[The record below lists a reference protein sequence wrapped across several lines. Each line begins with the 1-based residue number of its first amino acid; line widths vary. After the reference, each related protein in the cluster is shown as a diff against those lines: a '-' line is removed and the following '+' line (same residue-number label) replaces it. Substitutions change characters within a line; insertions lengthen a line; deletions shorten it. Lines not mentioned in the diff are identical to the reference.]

1 MEGIIIK
8 AISGFYYVKTETGIF
23 ECKARGVFRK
33 ENISPIVGDRV
44 LFSKTSEKSGV
55 VEEILPRKNCLVR
68 PLIANLDKLFIVS
81 AYENPAPNALL
92 IDRLIAICE
101 MAEIEPVLIFNK
113 SDLGDF
119 SIWASIYKNAGFK
132 VYTVSCKSGENIEAI
147 KAEFKNCTCA
157 FAGNSGVGKSSIL
170 SRLLPEITFAT
181 GEVSKKL
188 GRGRHTTR
196 TVELFV
202 NSYGGLVADT
212 PGFASVENDKFD
224 LNLKENLPFLFREFE
239 PFLNDCRFTGC
250 SHTAEK
256 GCAVIA
262 AVEKGEISKSRFES
276 YVALYNEVKDLK
288 PWEASKNK
296 KR

>member
-262 AVEKGEISKSRFES
+262 DVEKGEISKSRFES

-288 PWEASKNK
+288 PWEVKRKN
-296 KR
+296 

>member
-44 LFSKTSEKSGV
+44 VFSKTSEDKGI

-119 SIWASIYKNAGFK
+119 SGWASIYKNAGFK
-132 VYTVSCKSGENIEAI
+132 VYTVSCKSGENVEEI
-147 KAEFKNCTCA
+147 KSEFKNCTCA

-170 SRLLPEITFAT
+170 SRLLPEISFAT
-181 GEVSKKL
+181 GEVSRKL

-224 LNLKENLPFLFREFE
+224 LSFKENLPFLFREFV
-239 PFLNDCRFTGC
+239 PFLNGCRFTGC

-256 GCAVIA
+256 GCAVIE
-262 AVEKGEISKSRFES
+262 AVENGKISKSRFES

-288 PWEASKNK
+288 PWEVKRKN
-296 KR
+296 

>member
-44 LFSKTSEKSGV
+44 VFSKTSEDKGI

-119 SIWASIYKNAGFK
+119 SGWASIYKNAGFK
-132 VYTVSCKSGENIEAI
+132 VYTVSCKSGENVEEI
-147 KAEFKNCTCA
+147 KSEFKNCTCA

-181 GEVSKKL
+181 GEVSRKL

-224 LNLKENLPFLFREFE
+224 LNLKENLPFLFREFV
-239 PFLNDCRFTGC
+239 PFLNGCRFTGC

-256 GCAVIA
+256 GCAVIE
-262 AVEKGEISKSRFES
+262 AVENGKISKSRFES

-288 PWEASKNK
+288 PWEVKRKN
-296 KR
+296 

>member
-157 FAGNSGVGKSSIL
+157 FAGNSG
-170 SRLLPEITFAT
+170 
-181 GEVSKKL
+181 
-188 GRGRHTTR
+188 
-196 TVELFV
+196 
-202 NSYGGLVADT
+202 
-212 PGFASVENDKFD
+212 
-224 LNLKENLPFLFREFE
+224 
-239 PFLNDCRFTGC
+239 
-250 SHTAEK
+250 
-256 GCAVIA
+256 
-262 AVEKGEISKSRFES
+262 
-276 YVALYNEVKDLK
+276 
-288 PWEASKNK
+288 
-296 KR
+296 

>member
-44 LFSKTSEKSGV
+44 IFSKTSEKSGV

-170 SRLLPEITFAT
+170 SRLLPEISFAT

-288 PWEASKNK
+288 PWEVKRKN
-296 KR
+296 

>member
-8 AISGFYYVKTETGIF
+8 AISGFYYVKTEAGIF

-44 LFSKTSEKSGV
+44 VFSKTSEDKGI

-81 AYENPAPNALL
+81 AYKNPAPNALL

-119 SIWASIYKNAGFK
+119 SGWASIYKNAGFK
-132 VYTVSCKSGENIEAI
+132 VYTVSCKSGENVEEI
-147 KAEFKNCTCA
+147 KSEFKNCTCA

-170 SRLLPEITFAT
+170 SRLLPEISFTT
-181 GEVSKKL
+181 GEVSRKL

-224 LNLKENLPFLFREFE
+224 LSFKENLPFLFREFV
-239 PFLNDCRFTGC
+239 PFLNGCRFTGC

-256 GCAVIA
+256 GCAVIE
-262 AVEKGEISKSRFES
+262 AVENGKISKSRFES

-288 PWEASKNK
+288 PWEVKRKN
-296 KR
+296 

>member
-8 AISGFYYVKTETGIF
+8 AISGFYYVKTEKELI

-44 LFSKTSEKSGV
+44 VFSENGEGKGV
-55 VEEILPRKNCLVR
+55 IEEILPRKNCLVR

-81 AYENPAPNALL
+81 AYENPAPIALL

-101 MAEIEPVLIFNK
+101 MAEIEPVLVFNK

-119 SIWASIYKNAGFK
+119 SSWISIYEKAGFR
-132 VYTVSCKSGENIEAI
+132 VYCVSCKTGQGVDAL
-147 KAEFKNCTCA
+147 KAELKNCTCA

-170 SRLLPEITFAT
+170 SLLLPEVSFAT
-181 GEVSKKL
+181 GEVSRKL

-196 TVELFV
+196 TVELFA
-202 NSYGGLVADT
+202 NSLGGLVADT
-212 PGFASVENDKFD
+212 PGFASVENDRLD
-224 LNLKENLPFLFREFE
+224 LNFKENLPFLFREFE
-239 PFLNDCRFTGC
+239 PYLNDCFFTGC

-262 AVEKGEISKSRFES
+262 AVKEGKIAKSRFES
-276 YVALYNEVKDLK
+276 YVSLYNEVKDLK
-288 PWEASKNK
+288 PWEAKKKNQ
-296 KR
+296 

>member
-8 AISGFYYVKTETGIF
+8 AISGFYYVKTEAGIF

-44 LFSKTSEKSGV
+44 VFSKTSEDKGI

-119 SIWASIYKNAGFK
+119 SGWASIYKNAGFK
-132 VYTVSCKSGENIEAI
+132 VYTVSCKSGENVEEI
-147 KAEFKNCTCA
+147 KSEFKNCTCA

-170 SRLLPEITFAT
+170 SRLLPEISFAT
-181 GEVSKKL
+181 GEVSRKL

-224 LNLKENLPFLFREFE
+224 LNLKENLPFLFREFV
-239 PFLNDCRFTGC
+239 PFLNGCRFTGC

-256 GCAVIA
+256 GCAVIE
-262 AVEKGEISKSRFES
+262 AVENGKISKSRFES

-288 PWEASKNK
+288 PWEVKRKN
-296 KR
+296 

>member
-8 AISGFYYVKTETGIF
+8 AISGFYYVKTEAGIF

-44 LFSKTSEKSGV
+44 VFSKTSEDKGI

-119 SIWASIYKNAGFK
+119 SGWASIYKNAGFK
-132 VYTVSCKSGENIEAI
+132 VYTVSCKSGENVEEI
-147 KAEFKNCTCA
+147 KSEFKNCTCA

-224 LNLKENLPFLFREFE
+224 LSFKENLPFLFREFV
-239 PFLNDCRFTGC
+239 PFLNGCRFTGC

-256 GCAVIA
+256 GCAVIE
-262 AVEKGEISKSRFES
+262 AVENGKISKSRFES

-288 PWEASKNK
+288 PWEVKRKN
-296 KR
+296 

>member
-8 AISGFYYVKTETGIF
+8 AISGFYYVKNETGIF

-44 LFSKTSEKSGV
+44 VFTKTSEKSGV
-55 VEEILPRKNCLVR
+55 VEQILPRKNCLVR

-81 AYENPAPNALL
+81 AYENPAPNTLL
-92 IDRLIAICE
+92 IDRLIAVCE
-101 MAEIEPVLIFNK
+101 MADIEPVLIFNK

-119 SIWASIYKNAGFK
+119 SAWACIYKKAGFK
-132 VYTVSCKSGENIEAI
+132 VYTVSCKSGENIEDI
-147 KAEFKNCTCA
+147 KSEFKNCTCA

-170 SRLLPEITFAT
+170 SRLLPEISFAT
-181 GEVSKKL
+181 GEVSRKL

-196 TVELFV
+196 TVELFA
-202 NSYGGLVADT
+202 NSHGGLVADT

-224 LNLKENLPFLFREFE
+224 LDFKENLPFLFREFE
-239 PFLNDCRFTGC
+239 PFLNGCRFTGC

-256 GCAVIA
+256 GCAVIE

-288 PWEASKNK
+288 PWEAKKKN
-296 KR
+296 

>member
-8 AISGFYYVKTETGIF
+8 AISGFYYVKTEAGIF

-44 LFSKTSEKSGV
+44 VFSKTSEDKGI

-119 SIWASIYKNAGFK
+119 SGWASIYKNAGFK
-132 VYTVSCKSGENIEAI
+132 VYTVSCKSGENVEEI
-147 KAEFKNCTCA
+147 KSEFKNCTCA

-170 SRLLPEITFAT
+170 SRLLPEISFAT
-181 GEVSKKL
+181 GEVSRKL

-224 LNLKENLPFLFREFE
+224 LSFKENLPFLFREFV
-239 PFLNDCRFTGC
+239 PFLNGCRFTGC

-256 GCAVIA
+256 GCAVIE
-262 AVEKGEISKSRFES
+262 AVENGKISKSRFES

-288 PWEASKNK
+288 PWEVKRKN
-296 KR
+296 

>member
-8 AISGFYYVKTETGIF
+8 AISGFYYVKNETGIF

-44 LFSKTSEKSGV
+44 VFTKTSEKSGV
-55 VEEILPRKNCLVR
+55 VEQILPRKNCLAR

-101 MAEIEPVLIFNK
+101 MAGIEPVLIFNK

-119 SIWASIYKNAGFK
+119 SIWASIYEKAGFK
-132 VYTVSCKSGENIEAI
+132 VYTVSCKSGEKVEDI
-147 KAEFKNCTCA
+147 KSELKNCTCA

-170 SRLLPEITFAT
+170 SRLLPEISFAT
-181 GEVSKKL
+181 GEVSRKL

-202 NSYGGLVADT
+202 NSHGGLVADT

-224 LNLKENLPFLFREFE
+224 LDFKENLPFLFREFE
-239 PFLNDCRFTGC
+239 PFLNGCRFTGC

-256 GCAVIA
+256 GCAVIE

-288 PWEASKNK
+288 PWEVKRKN
-296 KR
+296 

>member
-8 AISGFYYVKTETGIF
+8 AISGFYYVKTEAGIF

-44 LFSKTSEKSGV
+44 VFSKTNEDKGI

-119 SIWASIYKNAGFK
+119 SGWASIYKNAGFK
-132 VYTVSCKSGENIEAI
+132 VYTVSCKSGENVEEI
-147 KAEFKNCTCA
+147 KSEFKNCTCA

-170 SRLLPEITFAT
+170 SRLLPEISFAT
-181 GEVSKKL
+181 GEVSRKL

-224 LNLKENLPFLFREFE
+224 LSFKENLPFLFREFV
-239 PFLNDCRFTGC
+239 PFLNGCRFTGC

-256 GCAVIA
+256 GCAVIE
-262 AVEKGEISKSRFES
+262 AVENGKISKSRFES

-288 PWEASKNK
+288 PWEVKRKN
-296 KR
+296 

>member
-8 AISGFYYVKTETGIF
+8 AISGFYYVKTEAGIF

-44 LFSKTSEKSGV
+44 VFSKTNEDKGI

-119 SIWASIYKNAGFK
+119 SGWASIYKNAGFK
-132 VYTVSCKSGENIEAI
+132 VYTVSCKSGENVEEI
-147 KAEFKNCTCA
+147 KSEFKNCTCA

-170 SRLLPEITFAT
+170 SRLLPEISFAT
-181 GEVSKKL
+181 GEVSRKL

-224 LNLKENLPFLFREFE
+224 LSFKENLPFLFREFV
-239 PFLNDCRFTGC
+239 PFLNGCRFTGC

-256 GCAVIA
+256 GCAVIE
-262 AVEKGEISKSRFES
+262 AVENGKISKSRFES

-288 PWEASKNK
+288 PWEAKRKN
-296 KR
+296 

>member
-8 AISGFYYVKTETGIF
+8 AISGFYYVRTETGIF

-119 SIWASIYKNAGFK
+119 SSWASIYENAGFK

-288 PWEASKNK
+288 PWEVKRKN
-296 KR
+296 